1 VFWLN
6 ADLPT
11 RIWKLHREDCLYCN
25 SGETQS
31 KGLGKMKGYGGWFG
45 FETVEE
51 AYEFYRSQDERYIWQ
66 PCKLCRPDV
75 GL

>member
-11 RIWKLHREDCLYCN
+11 RIWKLHSEDCLYSN
-25 SGETQS
+25 SGETKS
-31 KGLGKMKGYGGWFG
+31 KGLGKMKGYGGWFS

-51 AYEFYRSQDERYIWQ
+51 AYEFYRSRDKRYIWQ
-66 PCKLCRPDV
+66 PCKVCRPDEV
-75 GL
+75 R